1 MEKLSYEQMDNY
13 LRYEA
18 LTNYIKKEIRLD
30 INRLW
35 QYCEESIKT
44 LSAENTLLLGENKPA
59 GMNEE
64 EIKHNIDINIGR
76 MHAFQDIK
84 NLLELRY

>member
-35 QYCEESIKT
+35 QHCDEYIIT
-44 LSAENTLLLGENKPA
+44 LKAENTLLLGGEKPA
-59 GMNEE
+59 GMDEE
-64 EIKHNIDINIGR
+64 DIKSNVDINIGR